1 MSARTAAIRA
11 AAGGLYHTGLLRPLA
26 TAACRLRGGNG
37 FTVLAFHRVNDEADP
52 FFPSVPTAVF
62 AERMQHLAENYVVLT
77 VEDLVERRRRE
88 RVPPGAVA
96 VTFDDGYL
104 DNLTHAA
111 PILTRLGLPATL
123 FLATGYISSCEMP
136 WYDLL
141 ALALKTTRRAEVQLP
156 SGQTLAL
163 GSSASRLEALG
174 RLLGEMKRLPDAVR
188 RASVDRLVGHLE
200 PDDSERPKRL
210 MLTWDEVHT
219 LQKLGFSIGAHTVTH
234 PILSQVDPVQ
244 AWEEIHGSRRVIEQQ
259 LGTEVRAF
267 AYPNGG
273 AGDYDRGT
281 RDLVER
287 AGFACAVTTQRGRNT
302 ASTSPFELR
311 RGGPWERHLPTYA
324 LKLACY
330 HLTGI

>member
-11 AAGGLYHTGLLRPLA
+11 AADGLYHSGLLGPLV
-26 TAACRLRGGNG
+26 TAACRLRGGKG

-77 VEDLVERRRRE
+77 VEDLVERRRHG
-88 RVPPGAVA
+88 RVPSRAVA
-96 VTFDDGYL
+96 VTFDDGYF

-111 PILTRLGLPATL
+111 PILTRLGLPATV
-123 FLATGYISSCEMP
+123 FLATGYISSSEMP

-141 ALALKTTRRAEVQLP
+141 ALALKTTRRAEVRLP
-156 SGQTLAL
+156 SGLTLPLA
-163 GSSASRLEALG
+163 SPASRLEALG
-174 RLLGEMKRLPDAVR
+174 RLLGEMKRLPDAAR
-188 RASVDRLVGHLE
+188 RASVDRLVAHLE

-210 MLTWDEVHT
+210 MLTWDEVHA
-219 LQKLGFSIGAHTVTH
+219 LRRLGFSIGAHTVTH
-234 PILSQVDPVQ
+234 PILTQLDSAQ
-244 AWEEIHGSRRVIEQQ
+244 AWDEIHGSKRVLEQQ
-259 LGTEVRAF
+259 LGAEVRAF

-281 RDLVER
+281 RDIVER
-287 AGFACAVTTQRGRNT
+287 AGFTCAVTTRRGRNT

-311 RGGPWERHLPTYA
+311 RGGPWETHLPTYA